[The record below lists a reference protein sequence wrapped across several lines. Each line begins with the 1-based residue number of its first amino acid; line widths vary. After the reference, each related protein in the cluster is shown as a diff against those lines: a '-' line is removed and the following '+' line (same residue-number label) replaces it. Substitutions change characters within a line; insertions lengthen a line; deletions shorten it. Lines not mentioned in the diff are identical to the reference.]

1 MRQFFANIKKIAMQ
15 WLRAQ
20 KKLLV
25 WGWRR
30 KRRAMIGFIAVLA
43 LCLLWHVL
51 LFDLLDYYTCIFPW
65 RWDSFEIGLVRDWL
79 PGLITLMSLLFF
91 PLWLDDK
98 RTNLKW
104 NLRRE
109 HSERYWRQREAER
122 KREQE
127 AEHEKWIAERENRER
142 ELEEKLEDEVRL
154 INREDPEWEEEIARL
169 QREHEERMRQIEEE
183 IRQRRERWQREYEER
198 ERQREEERKER
209 EEQLRQWEAENR
221 KWEERHR
228 RENEESK
235 RREEARKKRHHDFL
249 IARKR
254 AVRQVNTLLERADR
268 KALMGHCYM
277 LTSEVDETTFEDFS
291 FVYGNQTFAV
301 RLSFDE
307 VYLRGGLR
315 LQRYPDFDSEAD
327 VGIHR
332 EAFVNRCLRNGLIP
346 CLFILTPD
354 GMQPVD
360 ATGWNLR
367 HAVTEESLVP
377 PSLVVP
383 RLVEMSSW
391 ELNTQMA
398 LYVMEYLRDEDPK
411 AKLRR
416 ERGLDGDDILWYKKK
431 NRWEWILLRRVPK
444 LTAITSKYG
453 DWIRQRYPSL
463 RNKPGYVAQFTY
475 SRQNSRGRMVKVE
488 KPYRGVNYEIG
499 FDGLIP
505 VSRNF

>member
-1 MRQFFANIKKIAMQ
+1 MNHIIIRRIKKPF
-15 WLRAQ
+15 
-20 KKLLV
+20 V
-25 WGWRR
+25 WGWRC
-30 KRRAMIGFIAVLA
+30 KRRAMYSFIAVLS
-43 LCLLWHVL
+43 LCLLWH
-51 LFDLLDYYTCIFPW
+51 FWFYDLLYYNTYIFPW
-65 RWDSFEIGLVRDWL
+65 RRDDFETDLVRDWL
-79 PGLITLMSLLFF
+79 PVFIALVSLLFF

-104 NLRRE
+104 ELQRE
-109 HSERYWRQREAER
+109 HRERYWKCREDER
-122 KREQE
+122 IREQE
-127 AEHEKWIAERENRER
+127 AQREKWAAEHKQQESE
-142 ELEEKLEDEVRL
+142 
-154 INREDPEWEEEIARL
+154 
-169 QREHEERMRQIEEE
+169 IEESKQ
-183 IRQRRERWQREYEER
+183 QRDA
-198 ERQREEERKER
+198 ERKER
-209 EEQLRQWEAENR
+209 EVQLRQWEAENR
-221 KWEERHR
+221 EWEELHR
-228 RENEESK
+228 RENEENK
-235 RREEARKKRHHDFL
+235 RKAEARKKRHHDFQ
-249 IARKR
+249 IVRKR
-254 AVRQVNTLLERADR
+254 AVKQINDLLERADR

-277 LTSEVDETTFEDFS
+277 LTSAAEETTFEDFS

-307 VYLRGGLR
+307 IFLRGGMR

-332 EAFVNRCLRNGLIP
+332 EAFVNRCLRNGLVP

-411 AKLRR
+411 AKLHRDK
-416 ERGLDGDDILWYKKK
+416 GLDGDEILWYKKK

-444 LTAITSKYG
+444 LTTINSKYA
-453 DWIRQRYPSL
+453 DWIKLHYPSL

-475 SRQNSRGRMVKVE
+475 SQQNSRGRMIKVE

-499 FDGLIP
+499 FDGLIR
-505 VSRNF
+505 VS

>member
-1 MRQFFANIKKIAMQ
+1 M
-15 WLRAQ
+15 
-20 KKLLV
+20 
-25 WGWRR
+25 
-30 KRRAMIGFIAVLA
+30 FIA
-43 LCLLWHVL
+43 
-51 LFDLLDYYTCIFPW
+51 
-65 RWDSFEIGLVRDWL
+65 LV
-79 PGLITLMSLLFF
+79 SLLFF

-104 NLRRE
+104 ELQRE
-109 HSERYWRQREAER
+109 HHERYWKYREDVR
-122 KREQE
+122 IREQE
-127 AEHEKWIAERENRER
+127 AQREKWAAEHKQQESE
-142 ELEEKLEDEVRL
+142 
-154 INREDPEWEEEIARL
+154 
-169 QREHEERMRQIEEE
+169 IEESKQ
-183 IRQRRERWQREYEER
+183 QRAA
-198 ERQREEERKER
+198 ERKER

-221 KWEERHR
+221 EWEERRR

-235 RREEARKKRHHDFL
+235 RKAEARKMRHHDFQ

-254 AVRQVNTLLERADR
+254 AVRQINDLLERADR

-277 LTSEVDETTFEDFS
+277 LTSAAE
-291 FVYGNQTFAV
+291 V

-307 VYLRGGLR
+307 IFLRGGMR

-332 EAFVNRCLRNGLIP
+332 EAFVNRCLRNGLVP

-377 PSLVVP
+377 SSLVVP

-398 LYVMEYLRDEDPK
+398 LYVMEYLRDEHPK
-411 AKLRR
+411 AKLHRDK
-416 ERGLDGDDILWYKKK
+416 GLDGDEILWYKKK

-444 LTAITSKYG
+444 LTTINSKYT
-453 DWIRQRYPSL
+453 DWIKLHYPSL

-475 SRQNSRGRMVKVE
+475 SQQNSRGRMIKVE